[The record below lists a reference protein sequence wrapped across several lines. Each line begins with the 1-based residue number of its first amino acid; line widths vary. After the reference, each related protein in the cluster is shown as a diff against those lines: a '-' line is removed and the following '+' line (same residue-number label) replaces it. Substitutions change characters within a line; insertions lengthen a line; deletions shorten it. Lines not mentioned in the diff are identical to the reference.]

1 MKDKI
6 KKFNI
11 FNPDASKKA
20 SDVFIIAE
28 IGKNFIQTEEHRP
41 QEEYIANAKKLI
53 KAAKETGADA
63 VKFQTHHLEDE
74 QLDLDITS
82 PHFSGSDRYKWVKRN
97 TEATPLEFWQELKKY
112 SDELGIVFF
121 STPMSRGA
129 AMKLEKVGVPFW
141 KVGSGDILDFVTLDY
156 IAGTGKPVIISSGM
170 STLKEIDQAINFL
183 KKRIDKIILLH
194 CVSKYPCPPEELNLK
209 TIEFFKKR
217 YKIPVGFSDHSLG
230 HESAVAAVNMG
241 AVVVEKHFSLS
252 RDLWGADHKVSMTP
266 IEFKEMVNRIKNKDT
281 VNLDNYGREAKI
293 LNNDEAM
300 FRPIFRKSLMS
311 GRDLKAGDVLT
322 KESVYAMRPQAH
334 AGGLPSEEYENIL
347 GKKLKK
353 DLKKYDPI
361 TWEVLENGRKRKV
374 CFVITSKIHYSRS
387 KKILEEL
394 KNRDDVE
401 LQIVI
406 GASAILYKYGD
417 VINLLKEDGFDYN
430 AKIVMTLEGSSPVSM
445 AKTTGIGITEF
456 ATIFDNLNPDIV
468 VVRGDRY
475 EVLSAAI
482 AAAYLNIT
490 VAHIEGGDVTGTI
503 DESARH
509 AITKLSHIHFTTNK
523 EAMKRVIK
531 MGENPDYVFNF
542 GCPELEILADNDYKI
557 SNELINKTGVGDK
570 IDIEKPYIIVM
581 QHSVTSEIND
591 NEKNIIETIEAIKS
605 INMPTIWFWPNVDA
619 GSDEVSG
626 AIRRY
631 RELYGFNNNVRFII
645 YLPPEEFLALLKK
658 SACLV
663 GNSSSGIKECSYL
676 GTPVV
681 NIGTRQDNRTRAD
694 NVIDVDYGRQEIK
707 KAILKQLEHGSY
719 NPSAIYYQDETSRK
733 IVDALANIDLYS
745 QKKFYD

>member
-1 MKDKI
+1 MEDKI
-6 KKFNI
+6 KKFNS
-11 FNPDASKKA
+11 FNSNTENNDGR
-20 SDVFIIAE
+20 VFIIAE
-28 IGKNFIQTEEHRP
+28 IGKNFIQTKEHRP
-41 QEEYIANAKKLI
+41 KEEYLSNAKEMI
-53 KAAKETGADA
+53 KAAKEAGADA

-129 AMKLEKVGVPFW
+129 AMKLEKVGVPLW
-141 KVGSGDILDFVTLDY
+141 KIGSGDILDFVTLDY
-156 IAGTGKPVIISSGM
+156 IASTGKPIIISSGM
-170 STLKEIDQAINFL
+170 STLKEIDQAIDFL
-183 KKRIDKIILLH
+183 RKRADKITLLH

-230 HESAVAAVNMG
+230 HESAVAAANMG
-241 AVVVEKHFSLS
+241 AVVIEKHFSLS

-266 IEFKEMVNRIKNKDT
+266 IEFKEMVNRVRNKDI
-281 VNLDNYGREAKI
+281 VNLGNYGREAKI
-293 LNNDEAM
+293 LNNDEAV
-300 FRPIFRKSLMS
+300 FRPIFRKSLIA
-311 GRDLKAGDVLT
+311 GRDFKAGDILN
-322 KESVYAMRPQAH
+322 KESIYAMRPQAH

-353 DLKKYDPI
+353 DLRKYEPI
-361 TWEVLENGRKRKV
+361 TWETLSNGKKRKI

-387 KKILEEL
+387 KKILEKL

-417 VINLLKEDGFDYN
+417 IVSLLEEDGFNYD
-430 AKIVMTLEGSSPVSM
+430 AKIIMTLEGGSSVAM
-445 AKTTGIGITEF
+445 AKTAGIGITEF

-503 DESARH
+503 DESVRH

-523 EAMKRVIK
+523 
-531 MGENPDYVFNF
+531 
-542 GCPELEILADNDYKI
+542 
-557 SNELINKTGVGDK
+557 
-570 IDIEKPYIIVM
+570 
-581 QHSVTSEIND
+581 
-591 NEKNIIETIEAIKS
+591 
-605 INMPTIWFWPNVDA
+605 
-619 GSDEVSG
+619 
-626 AIRRY
+626 
-631 RELYGFNNNVRFII
+631 
-645 YLPPEEFLALLKK
+645 
-658 SACLV
+658 
-663 GNSSSGIKECSYL
+663 
-676 GTPVV
+676 
-681 NIGTRQDNRTRAD
+681 
-694 NVIDVDYGRQEIK
+694 
-707 KAILKQLEHGSY
+707 
-719 NPSAIYYQDETSRK
+719 
-733 IVDALANIDLYS
+733 
-745 QKKFYD
+745 